1 MYAVQQEPA
10 EPQIY
15 FNGAIESMTAER
27 GGASSIS
34 EATVITENND
44 QPVSVTV
51 NDNFELSLDQQS
63 WATSLVLDATGET
76 FYVRLAD
83 TSEEDSYE
91 GTITATTGVV
101 TAYADV
107 EGEVTAPTILIGDIN
122 QDGTVNIADVT
133 VLISLVLKG
142 NTAPWNPIADI
153 NQDGQITIADVT
165 ILISIVLKGG
175 NNAMRW
181 KALPSQ
187 GGISI
192 DNPKGE
198 MLEVYDLDANLVTS
212 TTATGIIALQR
223 GIYIVCSD
231 TRSCKVV
238 VK

>member
-1 MYAVQQEPA
+1 
-10 EPQIY
+10 
-15 FNGAIESMTAER
+15 
-27 GGASSIS
+27 
-34 EATVITENND
+34 
-44 QPVSVTV
+44 
-51 NDNFELSLDQQS
+51 
-63 WATSLVLDATGET
+63 
-76 FYVRLAD
+76 
-83 TSEEDSYE
+83 
-91 GTITATTGVV
+91 V

-107 EGEVTAPTILIGDIN
+107 EGEVTAPTTLIGDIN

-142 NTAPWNPIADI
+142 NTAPWNPVADI

-181 KALPSQ
+181 KALPTQ
-187 GGISI
+187 GGINI

-198 MLEVYDLDANLVTS
+198 MLEVYDLDANLVSS